1 MEQRN
6 DDLSGD
12 SEKLPQPGTQE
23 PTGSS
28 GTEGDA
34 GSGPGNVTVDEPTA
48 GALDA
53 DAGSPGGGAKEN
65 PSEDSDDEASE
76 DSDGEAS
83 EDSDGEASEDS
94 DDESS
99 GDSSSDDADAGDGS

>member
-48 GALDA
+48 GALDD
-53 DAGSPGGGAKEN
+53 DAGSPGGGAKED

-76 DSDGEAS
+76 DSN
-83 EDSDGEASEDS
+83 
-94 DDESS
+94 DESS
-99 GDSSSDDADAGDGS
+99 GDTSSDDANAGDGS

>member
-83 EDSDGEASEDS
+83 EDSD
-94 DDESS
+94 DESS